1 MQPAAPNTLPE
12 PADRPL
18 WPFPPA
24 LLDYPCLPPG
34 SRPARA
40 PAGPPPDVEPALF

>member
-1 MQPAAPNTLPE
+1 MMTTPDTPTE
-12 PADRPL
+12 PLRGPL

-24 LLDYPCLPPG
+24 LLDYPCQPPCA
-34 SRPARA
+34 RPVRV